1 MKTETMTLNM
11 GPQHPS
17 THGVLRLVM
26 ELDGENIVNCTPHIG
41 YLHTGIEKSME
52 NRTYHQVIPLTDRMD
67 YLSPI
72 TNNLAYVLAVEK
84 LLGLEDVPE
93 RAQYIRV
100 ILAELSRIA
109 SHLVALGTHV
119 MELGAVTVFMYG
131 FREREQILDLFE
143 TATGVRMMTS
153 FIRIGGVA
161 ADLPAEF
168 VEKLQDFL
176 KIFPS
181 RVDEY
186 ETLLTNNPIWLRRTR
201 GVGLLPKEVAL
212 AYGLSGPNARASGID
227 WDLRKKEPYCGYEKF
242 DFQVPLGE
250 EGDVYARYRVRMAEM
265 RQSHR
270 ILTQALENLP
280 PGPYRS
286 SDRKVVFP
294 PKDELHTGMEAL
306 IHHFKLATEGF
317 SPPTGEVYQGIEG
330 PRGEI
335 GFYLVSDGGAK
346 PWRVRVRPPSFL
358 NVQAIPA
365 ILNGC
370 LIADAIAAIG
380 SLDFVLGEV
389 DR

>member
-1 MKTETMTLNM
+1 MKTETMTLNV

-52 NRTYHQVIPLTDRMD
+52 HRTYHQVLPLTDRMD

-93 RAQYIRV
+93 RAQTIRV
-100 ILAELSRIA
+100 ILSELSRIA
-109 SHLVALGTHV
+109 SHLIALGTHV
-119 MELGAVTVFMYG
+119 MEMGAITFFMYG

-143 TATGVRMMTS
+143 TVAGVRMMTS
-153 FIRIGGVA
+153 YIRIGGVA
-161 ADLPAEF
+161 ADLPPEF
-168 VEKLQDFL
+168 IEKLRDFL

-186 ETLLTNNPIWLRRTR
+186 ETLLTHNPIWLRRTQ
-201 GVGLLPKEVAL
+201 GVGILPQEVAL
-212 AYGLSGPNARASGID
+212 SYGLTGPNARASGIA
-227 WDLRKKEPYCGYEKF
+227 WDLRKDEPYCGYERF
-242 DFQVPLGE
+242 DFEVPVGE
-250 EGDVYARYRVRMAEM
+250 RGDVYDRYRVRIAEL

-270 ILTQALENLP
+270 ILTQALEGLP

-286 SDRKVVFP
+286 ANRKVVFP
-294 PKDELHTGMEAL
+294 PKDELHASMEAL

-317 SPPTGEVYQGIEG
+317 SPPAGEVYQGVEG

-335 GFYLVSDGGAK
+335 GFYLVSDGGTR

-365 ILNGC
+365 LLQGC
-370 LIADAIAAIG
+370 LIADAIAAVG